1 MLGKFV
7 NMVNSFLEFQF
18 KVARWMMASNKRHKV
33 LLNEVETLKERVNML
48 LAGGVRPLELANE
61 EIKAIS
67 SISEIENFDKKLN
80 DNEEFYTSVVS
91 KILCTN
97 IFWRRGQPF

>member
-1 MLGKFV
+1 
-7 NMVNSFLEFQF
+7 
-18 KVARWMMASNKRHKV
+18 MASNKRHKV

-91 KILCTN
+91 KILCTD